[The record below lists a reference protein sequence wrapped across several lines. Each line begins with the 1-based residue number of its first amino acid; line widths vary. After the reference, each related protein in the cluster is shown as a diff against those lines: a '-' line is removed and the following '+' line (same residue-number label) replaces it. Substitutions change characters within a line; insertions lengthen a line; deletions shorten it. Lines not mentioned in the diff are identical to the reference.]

1 MEINE
6 IKSLTTEM
14 KLNGASL
21 AEDTK
26 KKTWRA
32 TELLKSKKITHDFS
46 YLEGNGEGDR
56 VSSHGSVSAAR
67 KNPGPPKS
75 CTYKVS

>member
-21 AEDTK
+21 ASTAEDTK
-26 KKTWRA
+26 KRP
-32 TELLKSKKITHDFS
+32 
-46 YLEGNGEGDR
+46 EGPLNF
-56 VSSHGSVSAAR
+56 
-67 KNPGPPKS
+67 
-75 CTYKVS
+75 